1 MICYASWLTISLTIC
16 RILHWLKTK
25 DYWNLDELV
34 THLDLNYNVIYKSKK
49 SYYSLFSEA
58 GITWKRSQKTN
69 PKSEPELVKKKKKF
83 RNIFASIEPRLSLDS

>member
-1 MICYASWLTISLTIC
+1 M
-16 RILHWLKTK
+16 
-25 DYWNLDELV
+25 
-34 THLDLNYNVIYKSKK
+34 IYKSKK